1 MPENTGEIQGNGRFK
16 KGQSGNPR
24 GKPKGARHNASLMA
38 EKLFEK
44 DIEIVCNQVI
54 NQAKN
59 GNLQAAKI
67 ILDRLLPPKKDRP
80 INFKLP
86 FIKNIA
92 DAVEAGRLICFAVGN
107 GEITPLE
114 GESLSKIV
122 EIQTKNIKLFDFEI
136 RLHAIERNMGQRQNE
151 NLQ

>member
-54 NQAKN
+54 NQAKD

-122 EIQTKNIKLFDFEI
+122 EIQTKNIELFDFEI